1 MVETKIPRWLAAL
14 DEKKPYIEV
23 LDGEKLPDMSPY
35 YVHGQIAVRIG
46 AQLDEWADDRG
57 SVGVEVRFYFLR
69 ADGAWSSLL
78 PDVNYLSYA
87 RVPNSMDDS
96 SQRPR
101 VAPDIAIEI
110 LSPGDRPGRTLR
122 KVETYLEFGATLVM
136 VVHPVKR
143 TVAIHRNDGT
153 VQHREARGS
162 WALEPFDGLVL
173 DWEKIYRG
181 IMLPDPH

>member
-1 MVETKIPRWLAAL
+1 MVETKIPRWLTAL
-14 DEKKPYIEV
+14 DENKPYIEV

-35 YVHGQIAVRIG
+35 DVHGQIAVRIG
-46 AQLDEWADDRG
+46 AQLDEWAGDRG
-57 SVGVEVRFYFLR
+57 SVGVEVRFYFFR
-69 ADGAWSSLL
+69 ADGTWSSLL
-78 PDVNYLSYA
+78 PEVKYMSYA

-101 VAPDIAIEI
+101 VAPDIAVEI
-110 LSPGDRPGRTLR
+110 LSPSDRPSRTRR

-143 TVAIHRNDGT
+143 TVAIYRNDGT
-153 VQHREARGS
+153 IEHRDARGT
-162 WALEPFDGLVL
+162 WPLEQFDGLVL

-181 IMLPDPH
+181 VKLPDR